1 MLSSIT
7 LLVFCA
13 FQHVISI
20 AVIDGSSFRIVLNIG
35 RERGTWMP
43 DSWASSGARL
53 SIPLDVTFS
62 ESPMTTPSWDK
73 PAEAMLGPIKDTKM
87 CFCRGGSF
95 VGPAG
100 EVPVECTGGAWSST
114 PTGRCG
120 ESILRFYLDFPN
132 GAERNDVTLPPGRLF
147 FNSACWDAV
156 ELSAGLREREEVEE
170 QIEKLREDQ
179 QAARAREGLDVLE
192 QAKEVRETLKRAEEY
207 DKLKFQLDYLRKS
220 LPDSRGSLDVPRSGL
235 DVPSKIAAAGG
246 LSIKANGA
254 KNLFGALGDVYH
266 IVGRF
271 EIRSPCE

>member
-1 MLSSIT
+1 M
-7 LLVFCA
+7 
-13 FQHVISI
+13 
-20 AVIDGSSFRIVLNIG
+20 G
-35 RERGTWMP
+35 
-43 DSWASSGARL
+43 
-53 SIPLDVTFS
+53 
-62 ESPMTTPSWDK
+62 
-73 PAEAMLGPIKDTKM
+73 
-87 CFCRGGSF
+87 
-95 VGPAG
+95 
-100 EVPVECTGGAWSST
+100 
-114 PTGRCG
+114 
-120 ESILRFYLDFPN
+120 
-132 GAERNDVTLPPGRLF
+132 
-147 FNSACWDAV
+147 DAV
-156 ELSAGLREREEVEE
+156 YLAQTAHTALHDSVASWLGSRHRHERA
-170 QIEKLREDQ
+170 